1 MTDYDRWLEQPY
13 QEAADRDDAIDAE
26 VERLLSDEYDIK
38 KFDVFLDALANDCI
52 HMAKTEI
59 EQALA
64 TGDKHR
70 IGELIYD
77 SVAEQL
83 SHWAESDAAERFNQG
98 LIGDDRDGGDF

>member
-1 MTDYDRWLEQPY
+1 
-13 QEAADRDDAIDAE
+13 
-26 VERLLSDEYDIK
+26 
-38 KFDVFLDALANDCI
+38 
-52 HMAKTEI
+52 MAKTEI